1 MNVKYH
7 SAFIPSLDTRLSETG
22 EWDTIMTSPL
32 ETTTFSLE
40 SFKSSETALPKGQG
54 KFFYKNYTM
63 SRIHVAVLTCLAVT

>member
-54 KFFYKNYTM
+54 KFF
-63 SRIHVAVLTCLAVT
+63 L